1 MIFRF
6 ASRNLSSKAKNET
19 KTRPPARAPKHAGQ
33 RRSAS
38 GFPESTAAGP
48 AEVSGSQAGAN
59 DSSREIQLLPLSD
72 LPQGVHAIIHEIHL
86 ADSAADQVMLFGF
99 MSGVEIVSGQC
110 GPGGDPRVYRLDG
123 TEVAIRRATARHILV
138 RIPFAPEPA

>member
-6 ASRNLSSKAKNET
+6 ANRPPSSKIPPPSRAAK
-19 KTRPPARAPKHAGQ
+19 RAGQ

-38 GFPESTAAGP
+38 GS
-48 AEVSGSQAGAN
+48 AEASNSRAN
-59 DSSREIQLLPLSD
+59 VTDSIRETQLLPLCD

-86 ADSAADQVMLFGF
+86 AASAAEQVMLFGF
-99 MSGVEIVSGQC
+99 MKGVEVAAGQC

-123 TEVAIRRATARHILV
+123 TEVAIRRATSRHIMV
-138 RIPFAPEPA
+138 RIPSAQEQA

>member
-6 ASRNLSSKAKNET
+6 ASRNPSSKAKTT
-19 KTRPPARAPKHAGQ
+19 KTRPLARALKHAGQ
-33 RRSAS
+33 RRSIS

-48 AEVSGSQAGAN
+48 AEISGPQTGAN
-59 DSSREIQLLPLSD
+59 GSSREIQLLPLSD

-86 ADSAADQVMLFGF
+86 AASAADHVMLFGF

>member
-1 MIFRF
+1 
-6 ASRNLSSKAKNET
+6 
-19 KTRPPARAPKHAGQ
+19 
-33 RRSAS
+33 
-38 GFPESTAAGP
+38 
-48 AEVSGSQAGAN
+48 
-59 DSSREIQLLPLSD
+59 LPLSD

-138 RIPFAPEPA
+138 RIVPEPA

>member
-6 ASRNLSSKAKNET
+6 ASRTPSS
-19 KTRPPARAPKHAGQ
+19 KTRPPVRAAKHAAQ

-38 GFPESTAAGP
+38 GLPESAAL
-48 AEVSGSQAGAN
+48 ARAN
-59 DSSREIQLLPLSD
+59 VADPSREIQLVPLCD

-86 ADSAADQVMLFGF
+86 AESAAEQVMLFGF
-99 MSGVEIVSGQC
+99 MSGVEVVSGQC

-123 TEVAIRRATARHILV
+123 TEVAIRRATAQHILV
-138 RIPFAPEPA
+138 RIPLAQEQA